1 MSFLKYISG
10 HLLNELKWRLDT
22 VEPVFHLVPLLL
34 AHLLEDGACTCEI
47 ISVHTLEEAT
57 EILACHSGYLCSS
70 ETLAENF
77 SMVKSLLF
85 LARVITDL
93 RVLRHPVL
101 EKSKHL
107 VAQGIIVGT
116 TSTATLRATA
126 HHWTRSCT
134 RAHRRWSHWR
144 RC

>member
-22 VEPVFHLVPLLL
+22 VEPVLDLVPLLL
-34 AHLLEDGACTCEI
+34 AHLLEDSACTCEI
-47 ISVHTLEEAT
+47 ISVHTLEKAT
-57 EILACHSGYLCSS
+57 EIFASHSRYLCSS
-70 ETLAENF
+70 ETFTEDF

-85 LARVITDL
+85 LARVIIDL